1 LNILQNKKQKKM
13 REIHISDIIHKDL
26 KVKEIE
32 SYINTFVIDNQFWRG
47 SHTGDVPQKELLWY
61 CSKIRD
67 EKLQKRWY
75 RSIKKYF
82 GKKFL
87 KDFNPREYR

>member
-1 LNILQNKKQKKM
+1 M
-13 REIHISDIIHKDL
+13 REIHISDIIHRDL

-32 SYINTFVIDNQFWRG
+32 SYINTFIIDNQWFMG
-47 SHTGDVPQKELLWY
+47 KYIEDECQKELLWY

-75 RSIKKYF
+75 RAIKKYF
-82 GKKFL
+82 SNQFL
-87 KDFNPREYR
+87 KDFSPSEYR